1 MRRKPKQG
9 TGASAQAASPS
20 PFAILKTAPFRQ
32 ALYRPPVAPVK
43 PPPPPPPSDEEV
55 FRAEVRDVTPLPSHY
70 RGRIEPLAQRPPPW
84 PRQREA
90 DEHAALDESLSDPVG
105 EVAVT
110 LALEGGDAAA
120 YVRLG
125 VAANALRDL
134 RRGRWVV
141 QAQLDLHG
149 HTRDAAR
156 FGLVEF
162 LHEADRQDWRCVRI
176 IHGKGLGSPRKQP
189 VLKGLVQHWLAQRQE
204 VLAFCQAPSH
214 DGGAGALLVLLRAG
228 RR

>member
-1 MRRKPKQG
+1 MRRKPKQA
-9 TGASAQAASPS
+9 TGATAQAAPPS
-20 PFAILKTAPFRQ
+20 PFAILKTSPFRQ
-32 ALYRPPVAPVK
+32 VVQRPPVVPVK
-43 PPPPPPPSDEEV
+43 PPPPPPPSDEEA
-55 FRAEVRDVTPLPSHY
+55 FRAEVRDVTPLPPRY
-70 RGRIEPLAQRPPPW
+70 RGRVEPPERRVAPW

-90 DEHAALDESLSDPVG
+90 DELAALAESLSDPVG
-105 EVAVT
+105 EVAVN

-125 VAANALRDL
+125 VTANALRDL
-134 RRGRWVV
+134 RKGRWVV

-156 FGLVEF
+156 FSLVEF

-176 IHGKGLGSPRKQP
+176 IHGKGLGSPRRQP

-204 VLAFCQAPSH
+204 VLAYCQAPSH